1 MLNSIFKT
9 INKDKR
15 GFKMSNGGIELKEIL
30 RIVQNYMDKSGISL
44 GEYAREAGC
53 SKAWLSK
60 LLNEKSKSV
69 SIEIAARLLGVAG
82 YNIRIGGKIV
92 KNRNSRLAKKK

>member
-1 MLNSIFKT
+1 
-9 INKDKR
+9 
-15 GFKMSNGGIELKEIL
+15 MSTGGIELKEIL
-30 RIVQNYMDKSGISL
+30 RIVRNYIDKHDISL

-82 YNIRIGGKIV
+82 YNISIAGKIQ
-92 KNRNSRLAKKK
+92 KNNTRLAKKKKM

>member
-1 MLNSIFKT
+1 
-9 INKDKR
+9 
-15 GFKMSNGGIELKEIL
+15 MSNGTIELKEIL
-30 RIVQNYMDKSGISL
+30 QIVQNYMNQSGMSL

-60 LLNEKSKSV
+60 LLNQKSQSV
-69 SIEIAARLLGVAG
+69 SVEIAARLLGVAG

-92 KNRNSRLAKKK
+92 KKRISRLAKKNNSF

>member
-1 MLNSIFKT
+1 
-9 INKDKR
+9 
-15 GFKMSNGGIELKEIL
+15 MSTGGIELKEIL
-30 RIVQNYMDKSGISL
+30 RIVQNYIDKHDISL

-69 SIEIAARLLGVAG
+69 SIEIDARLLGVEG
-82 YNIRIGGKIV
+82 YNISIEGKIQ
-92 KNRNSRLAKKK
+92 KNNTRLTKKKKM

>member
-1 MLNSIFKT
+1 
-9 INKDKR
+9 
-15 GFKMSNGGIELKEIL
+15 MSNGEIELKEIL
-30 RIVQNYMDKSGISL
+30 RIVQNYMDKSGLSL

-82 YNIRIGGKIV
+82 YNIKIGGQITKKKI
-92 KNRNSRLAKKK
+92 SRLAKKNNKF

>member
-1 MLNSIFKT
+1 
-9 INKDKR
+9 
-15 GFKMSNGGIELKEIL
+15 MSTGGVELKEIL
-30 RIVQNYMDKSGISL
+30 RIVQNYIDKHDISL

-82 YNIRIGGKIV
+82 YNISIAGKIQ
-92 KNRNSRLAKKK
+92 KNNTRLAKKKKM

>member
-1 MLNSIFKT
+1 
-9 INKDKR
+9 
-15 GFKMSNGGIELKEIL
+15 MSNGTIELKEIL
-30 RIVQNYMDKSGISL
+30 QIVQNYMNQSGMSL

-60 LLNEKSKSV
+60 LQSV
-69 SIEIAARLLGVAG
+69 SVEIAARLLGVAG

-92 KNRNSRLAKKK
+92 KKRISRLAKKNDNF